1 MELFIL
7 TVKPIENKY
16 ARTLIFFAYFCN
28 KQIPYPVF
36 FVKAPHSKAHGR
48 RAIQK
53 HSINE
58 KVNYNE
64 KITSVTGHPPY
75 QPSRIR
81 AAEDGSNYSM
91 LSGVKAML
99 LP

>member
-36 FVKAPHSKAHGR
+36 FVKAPTLRRTDEGRSKN
-48 RAIQK
+48 IVLTK
-53 HSINE
+53 KSITM
-58 KVNYNE
+58 KRLLVL
-64 KITSVTGHPPY
+64 TGHPPY

-81 AAEDGSNYSM
+81 AAEDGSIIQCFP
-91 LSGVKAML
+91 G
-99 LP
+99 

>member
-81 AAEDGSNYSM
+81 AAEDGSIIQCFP
-91 LSGVKAML
+91 VKAML

>member
-36 FVKAPHSKAHGR
+36 FVKAPTLGARTKGDP
-48 RAIQK
+48 K
-53 HSINE
+53 
-58 KVNYNE
+58 
-64 KITSVTGHPPY
+64 T
-75 QPSRIR
+75 
-81 AAEDGSNYSM
+81 
-91 LSGVKAML
+91 
-99 LP
+99 

>member
-53 HSINE
+53 HSIN
-58 KVNYNE
+58 
-64 KITSVTGHPPY
+64 
-75 QPSRIR
+75 
-81 AAEDGSNYSM
+81 
-91 LSGVKAML
+91 
-99 LP
+99 

>member
-36 FVKAPHSKAHGR
+36 FVKAPLKGARTKGYP
-48 RAIQK
+48 K
-53 HSINE
+53 
-58 KVNYNE
+58 
-64 KITSVTGHPPY
+64 T
-75 QPSRIR
+75 
-81 AAEDGSNYSM
+81 
-91 LSGVKAML
+91 
-99 LP
+99 

>member
-36 FVKAPHSKAHGR
+36 FVKAPTLR
-48 RAIQK
+48 RTA
-53 HSINE
+53 S
-58 KVNYNE
+58 
-64 KITSVTGHPPY
+64 
-75 QPSRIR
+75 
-81 AAEDGSNYSM
+81 SM
-91 LSGVKAML
+91 MPLACSSAFPILVFATFL
-99 LP
+99 

>member
-36 FVKAPHSKAHGR
+36 FVKAPTLRRTDEGRSKN
-48 RAIQK
+48 I
-53 HSINE
+53 
-58 KVNYNE
+58 V
-64 KITSVTGHPPY
+64 
-75 QPSRIR
+75 
-81 AAEDGSNYSM
+81 
-91 LSGVKAML
+91 
-99 LP
+99 

>member
-58 KVNYNE
+58 KVDR
-64 KITSVTGHPPY
+64 KSV
-75 QPSRIR
+75 
-81 AAEDGSNYSM
+81 
-91 LSGVKAML
+91 V
-99 LP
+99 